1 MPNKLTR
8 IKLHKNR
15 QAVDLTFDDG
25 LATTLSSEYLR
36 VFSPSA
42 EVRGHGG
49 EGAMLVIGKEA
60 VRIVTIEPVGRY
72 AVKLVFDDGHDSGL
86 YDWDTL
92 HDLSRNHDQ
101 YWSEYLGRLAAVGI
115 ERNPEAQAPE
125 IRDVLAGDAQSHHKS
140 KS

>member
-1 MPNKLTR
+1 MPHRLTH
-8 IKLHKNR
+8 IKLHKSR
-15 QAVDLTFDDG
+15 QAVDLSFDDG
-25 LATTLSSEYLR
+25 LQQTLSAEYLR

-49 EGAMLVIGKEA
+49 DQMMLVLGKEA
-60 VRIVTIEPVGRY
+60 VRIVDVEPVGRY

-92 HDLSRNHDQ
+92 HDLSRNLDR

-115 ERNPEAQAPE
+115 ERQPDAKPAESLAH
-125 IRDVLAGDAQSHHKS
+125 DVLAGDNAANQK
-140 KS
+140 